1 MNKKYYP
8 RAKLS
13 TIGDIIFPVKKYM
26 DPRWKRKNLQDIE
39 KIKDKLIR
47 LEEEKIKEIENQPE
61 PYKLPQF
68 QKIPSKLKSS
78 TDDWVNNQL
87 RKNSHRSQ
95 IMISNNRRNY
105 FNNNERK
112 NNSLP
117 VINVNNRYNYKS
129 ENKNSMFYNYYS
141 NLIKQKKL
149 KNTALDKSN
158 NNNKLSNN
166 ISQISE
172 IEVANTSQNNNK
184 IDPAISLPNDQEIQ
198 EKYLAKLND
207 RIRLESL
214 LNQYEGNEDINNISN
229 NNEEIIQNNN
239 MNNNINNKY
248 LMDPPIILPK
258 INRNYIKEN
267 RMLVIDNKIPQKKFI
282 SEEEKNAYI
291 KHKDYGKV
299 PNYIK
304 KYEMERE
311 IYEKEL
317 KKKKE
322 EKNYPKGT
330 RLLPENERVECLKN
344 LIKSKH
350 EIMSYMEKLPI
361 TARSVALVN
370 RKEELYKKLEEIE
383 KNIDKF
389 SRKKVFIKK

>member
-78 TDDWVNNQL
+78 TNDWVNNQL

-141 NLIKQKKL
+141 NLIKQKNL
-149 KNTALDKSN
+149 KNTTLDKSN
-158 NNNKLSNN
+158 NSNKLSNN

-361 TARSVALVN
+361 TARSVSLVN